1 MTSPRALE
9 LAADADAA
17 LERLLAV
24 TDAHPEASLGD
35 AWKGGRVGDVLAHL
49 HAWHVLFDG
58 WLGQAQSG
66 ATPAYP
72 AEGYAWSDLDA
83 LNDLLFE
90 THRDSDYA
98 TLRAS
103 LVASHAEMI
112 ETLGSCSQEELTD
125 PTAHPW
131 LAGTTLGDVAHECL
145 GAHYA
150 WGSEVLKRAHLQ

>member
-9 LAADADAA
+9 LAADGDAA

-24 TDAHPEASLGD
+24 TDAHPEANLGE
-35 AWKGGRVGDVLAHL
+35 AWKGRRVADVLAHL

-72 AEGYAWSDLDA
+72 AEGYTWNELDA
-83 LNDLLFE
+83 LNDLLYE
-90 THRDSDYA
+90 THRGSDYA

-125 PTAHPW
+125 PAAHAW
-131 LAGTTLGDVAHECL
+131 LRGGALGDVARECL

-150 WGSEVLKRAHLQ
+150 WGSDVLRRAGLE

>member
-1 MTSPRALE
+1 ME

-17 LERLLAV
+17 LARLLAV
-24 TDAHPEASLGD
+24 SDAHPDASLGE
-35 AWKGGRVGDVLAHL
+35 AWKGRRVADVVAHL

-66 ATPAYP
+66 AIPDYP
-72 AEGYAWSDLDA
+72 AEGYTWGDLDA

-90 THRDSDYA
+90 THRGSDYP

-103 LVASHAEMI
+103 LVSSHAEMI
-112 ETLGSCSQEELTD
+112 ATLGSCSQEELTE
-125 PTAHPW
+125 PAVHAW
-131 LAGTTLGDVAHECL
+131 LGGASLGDVAHECL

-150 WGSEVLKRAHLQ
+150 WGSEVLHNAGLE